1 MRCRPCVG
9 SAFLWGREGISSES
23 RRCAYDGPRVGRY
36 QVTGK
41 ANLLHWRTSI
51 PRTARSFLL
60 PPVKSR
66 SSHAWARGL
75 LFYWIASC
83 NPRGRGLCGRSRP
96 RLLPPT
102 SSIRLLE
109 FCSVQLAWSEPLKW
123 HTKLGTVSGKGNTGG
138 EKEILPEISANG
150 CRTNGDLRG
159 CR

>member
-75 LFYWIASC
+75 LSYWIASC
-83 NPRGRGLCGRSRP
+83 NAEGSWALRTLTTSLAPADIVDQTPR
-96 RLLPPT
+96 
-102 SSIRLLE
+102 
-109 FCSVQLAWSEPLKW
+109 
-123 HTKLGTVSGKGNTGG
+123 
-138 EKEILPEISANG
+138 IL
-150 CRTNGDLRG
+150 
-159 CR
+159 